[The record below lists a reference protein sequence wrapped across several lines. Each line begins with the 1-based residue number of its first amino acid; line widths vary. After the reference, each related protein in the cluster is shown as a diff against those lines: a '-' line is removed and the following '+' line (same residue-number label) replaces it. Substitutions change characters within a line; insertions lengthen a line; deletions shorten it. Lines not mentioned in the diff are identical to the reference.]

1 MVESGVEGVV
11 LEGFAGMLAPKA
23 TPRAIVARLNS
34 EIVKMSKDPDFVK
47 RYTAFDMNPVGSTP
61 QELVRYMQD
70 EIAKW
75 AKVIQRAGIRVPKK
89 K

>member
-1 MVESGVEGVV
+1 VID
-11 LEGFAGMLAPKA
+11 
-23 TPRAIVARLNS
+23 TLNR
-34 EIVKMSKDPDFVK
+34 EIVRIVK
-47 RYTAFDMNPVGSTP
+47 RKDIADKFFENLGFESIGSTP